1 MGVPRPPAS
10 EVLLPVFRRLPLRL
24 LAGVS
29 SALALGSLAF
39 TYVTNPFTRFTI
51 VRGTYSAGFGRA
63 GLETRDRNDT
73 LILRQHPLWRTFALY
88 SCAIN
93 VLGSRYLYSP
103 RSDAD
108 TVDGVIGD
116 IHDLRFDPERLLL
129 ISGDQF
135 TALFVRN
142 LGVFYYPMLDR
153 SVPGSP
159 TDWQDR
165 ELVYLQTL
173 GYALGVFVKQPELT
187 TTIVATGMRAA
198 TCVNIYAYPSDT
210 LYGLLY
216 ALAALAGLET
226 GRPAGYA
233 QDVHPLDTVPAADE
247 LRERYGASLA
257 SHFETYRA
265 TVTDAGTGMVR
276 KDLLLSGAKDITQR
290 SSAFYDNVILWK
302 TTELAGLLG
311 LITPD
316 PDALDALK
324 QRILATYWLPERG
337 HFLEDL
343 SPEGTARHY
352 YSSDWLIVLATG
364 FLDPADPAERPYF
377 ERSVEH
383 IRATGVAEPFAVKY
397 HADTRAHRQYPIVRL
412 AVPSY
417 GGDAI
422 WSFWGMEY
430 IKTLLLLHRHTG
442 TPDYV
447 EEAGRHLDDYAA
459 AMIRDQGF
467 PEVYDAEGQMLTT
480 PLYRSIRQTGWVI
493 GFEQA
498 REMYR
503 AAREG

>member
-1 MGVPRPPAS
+1 MS
-10 EVLLPVFRRLPLRL
+10 RRLPLRL

-51 VRGTYSAGFGRA
+51 VRGTYSAGFGRE
-63 GLETRDRNDT
+63 GLETRDRNDA
-73 LILRQHPLWRTFALY
+73 LILRQHPLWRAFAFY
-88 SCAIN
+88 SCAVN
-93 VLGSRYLYSP
+93 VLGSRFLYSP
-103 RSDAD
+103 RSEAD

-135 TALFVRN
+135 SALFVRN

-153 SVPGSP
+153 SVPAS
-159 TDWQDR
+159 TADWQDR

-173 GYALGVFVKQPELT
+173 GYALGVFCKQPDLT
-187 TTIVATGMRAA
+187 TTIVATGTRAA

-210 LYGLLY
+210 LYGMLY

-226 GRPAGYA
+226 ARPAAYA
-233 QDVHPLDTVPAADE
+233 DDIHPLDTVSAAAD
-247 LRERYGASLA
+247 LRERYGPSLA
-257 SHFETYRA
+257 AHFETYRD
-265 TVTDAGTGMVR
+265 TVADPGTGLVR
-276 KDLLLSGAKDITQR
+276 TDLPLSGAKDITQR

-302 TTELAGLLG
+302 TTELAGRLG

-316 PDALDALK
+316 PDALAALK
-324 QRILATYWLPERG
+324 QAILTTYWLPEQG
-337 HFLEDL
+337 YFLEDL
-343 SPEGTARHY
+343 SPEGTDRRY

-364 FLDPADPAERPYF
+364 FLDPSDPAEREYF
-377 ERSVEH
+377 ERSVAH

-397 HADTRAHRQYPIVRL
+397 HADTRAHRQYAVVRWVV
-412 AVPSY
+412 ASY

-442 TPDYV
+442 RADYLH
-447 EEAGRHLDDYAA
+447 EAGRHLDEYAA
-459 AMIRDQGF
+459 AMLRDQGF
-467 PEVYDAEGQMLTT
+467 PEVYDAQGQMLTT

-498 REMYR
+498 REMFR
-503 AAREG
+503 TAREA